1 VRWSRW
7 FPRASPVDDNLFQ
20 GSEDPYPDHW
30 RQSPEPWP
38 PGLAGE
44 DGARQELRNALGDL
58 PPTWRAVISSRDMAG
73 RNGGAAAGE
82 LGLTAGQ
89 ERLILNQARAALRD
103 RLASRIRRAAP

>member
-1 VRWSRW
+1 VKDWLSRATASTVRRGEGRTPAVRWSRW

-73 RNGGAAAGE
+73 RNGGAAASWA
-82 LGLTAGQ
+82 LLP
-89 ERLILNQARAALRD
+89 AR
-103 RLASRIRRAAP
+103 SG